1 MNCLY
6 FLNQIFILSRYREC
20 TYYRGEF
27 VRIIL
32 ILIPSFFNL
41 LHNLY
46 TIKPST
52 IKRKEVILSIVN
64 YIIIISSSIRLEILP
79 SIVTFSTPIMTN
91 LNPFSTPLSFP
102 VSPYK
107 SFLFDI
113 IKSFWMSKEDGIK
126 EYCYNIIKEITHL
139 LEDYPVNSFYVQVFY
154 SDYIHYLSI
163 PILQNQFYDIC
174 PLKEVSLLFYI
185 KLLSLFVINSSTLI
199 SYYLPFNNLL
209 SKIISIQRKGTEI
222 SVAILLLIKNIFVSR
237 ETISLDNLI
246 KDNIIIKYV
255 IQLYVDNSKECN
267 LICSSVLDLFN
278 YINSNNLTDIINTLM
293 DFYEDELQSIPSIY
307 QEFHSKYICGE
318 TSKKRQRAGE
328 SPNQINMNSLKKISI

>member
-32 ILIPSFFNL
+32 SLIPSFFEL

-46 TIKPST
+46 IIKPST
-52 IKRKEVILSIVN
+52 VKRKELILSIMN
-64 YIIIISSSIRLEILP
+64 YFIVISCSIRLEIIP
-79 SIVTFSTPIMTN
+79 SIVTFSTPVLANAT
-91 LNPFSTPLSFP
+91 PFSTLSFP
-102 VSPYK
+102 ISPYK

-113 IKSFWMSKEDGIK
+113 IKSFWMSKENAIK
-126 EYCYNIIKEITHL
+126 EYSYSILKEITHL
-139 LEDYPVNSFYVQVFY
+139 LEDYPINSFYVQVFY

-174 PLKEVSLLFYI
+174 PLKEISLLLYI

-199 SYYLPFNNLL
+199 AYYLPFNNLL
-209 SKIISIQRKGTEI
+209 SKIINIPRKGTEI
-222 SVAILLLIKNIFVSR
+222 SVAILLLIKSLFVSK
-237 ETISLDNLI
+237 EAINLDSLI
-246 KDNIIIKYV
+246 KDSYIIKYV
-255 IQLYVDNSKECN
+255 IQLYVENSKECN
-267 LICSSVLDLFN
+267 LIYSSVLDLFN
-278 YINSNNLTDIINTLM
+278 YINSNNLTDIINTLI
-293 DFYEDELQSIPSIY
+293 DCYEDELRSIPSIY
-307 QEFHSKYICGE
+307 QEFQSKYTCSE

-328 SPNQINMNSLKKISI
+328 SPNQVNMNSLKKISI